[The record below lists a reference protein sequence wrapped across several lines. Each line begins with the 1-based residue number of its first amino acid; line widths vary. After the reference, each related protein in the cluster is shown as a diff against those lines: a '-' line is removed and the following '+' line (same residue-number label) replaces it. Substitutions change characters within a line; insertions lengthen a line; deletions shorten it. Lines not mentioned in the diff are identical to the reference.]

1 MILGAVIVWAGLIV
15 LILLWIAY
23 DERRLKRQVRRTTEE
38 REQKEMAQ
46 FSLHQEWREFVVA
59 ENDEL
64 EQLRVKMHPLY
75 ASHMKQQLSQKT
87 GFWLR

>member
-15 LILLWIAY
+15 LILLWIVY
-23 DERRLKRQVRRTTEE
+23 DERRLKRQIRRTREE
-38 REQKEMAQ
+38 CEQKEMAQ
-46 FSLHQEWREFVVA
+46 FSLHQEWREFLAA

-64 EQLRVKMHPLY
+64 EQLRVEMHPLY
-75 ASHMKQQLSQKT
+75 ASQMKQQLSQKT

>member
-23 DERRLKRQVRRTTEE
+23 DERRLKRQIRRTREE

-46 FSLHQEWREFVVA
+46 FSLHQEWREFLAA

-64 EQLRVKMHPLY
+64 EQLRVEMHPLY
-75 ASHMKQQLSQKT
+75 ASQMKQQLSQKT

>member
-23 DERRLKRQVRRTTEE
+23 DERRLKRQVRRTREE

-46 FSLHQEWREFVVA
+46 FSLHQRSGG
-59 ENDEL
+59 NL
-64 EQLRVKMHPLY
+64 LRLKMMSL
-75 ASHMKQQLSQKT
+75 KN
-87 GFWLR
+87 